1 MNELRAELQ
10 RIYQFHNVEKL
21 AAVDALLDEWRGQEQ
36 QLLATIIIQSCMTMV
51 DYAKFVDM
59 LLAEGCAADG
69 ARVLTP
75 QSVRE
80 LTYGRF
86 TELDRQSKIAQAFSF
101 DGRNGVFQLW
111 LGSRTQDGQVAT
123 LQPLVWLCEQPRQSV
138 RRGRRVRAGVP
149 TVYGVDPC

>member
-10 RIYQFHNVEKL
+10 RICQFHNVEKL
-21 AAVDALLDEWRGQEQ
+21 AAVDALLDERRGQEQ

-86 TELDRQSKIAQAFSF
+86 TELDRQ
-101 DGRNGVFQLW
+101 
-111 LGSRTQDGQVAT
+111 
-123 LQPLVWLCEQPRQSV
+123 
-138 RRGRRVRAGVP
+138 
-149 TVYGVDPC
+149 